1 MGSTNSCAM
10 AVCTNS
16 LSTPQAPHLSICY
29 YYQELQWWWLQVLH
43 SDQPF
48 KEDFLML
55 FSPPPPHTKKNP
67 VANVPDKFKQNDPT
81 FSNIFTALEITPLQE
96 INEFTGFS
104 AGTNE
109 HGKEL

>member
-1 MGSTNSCAM
+1 
-10 AVCTNS
+10 
-16 LSTPQAPHLSICY
+16 
-29 YYQELQWWWLQVLH
+29 
-43 SDQPF
+43 
-48 KEDFLML
+48 
-55 FSPPPPHTKKNP
+55 
-67 VANVPDKFKQNDPT
+67 VPDKFKQNDPT